1 MRWCAKVT
9 GFATMSQRAPFAGEE
24 GGAVMTDK
32 ASNDFVGL
40 GPAAIY
46 QAKLAAGEFELQLCL
61 ACGGRQIFPPRA
73 LCPRCGS
80 TDLRWQAASGGGTV
94 YSTTV
99 VRDRPENGGDRN
111 IALID
116 LAEGAR
122 LMSRVEGLPP
132 DQVRIGMTV
141 KARIAKTDGGPL
153 LVFDPA

>member
-1 MRWCAKVT
+1 MN
-9 GFATMSQRAPFAGEE
+9 
-24 GGAVMTDK
+24 DK
-32 ASNDFVGL
+32 ATNDFS
-40 GPAAIY
+40 GPGPDAVYRAN
-46 QAKLAAGEFELQLCL
+46 LAAGKFALQICT
-61 ACGGRQIFPPRA
+61 ACGGKPVFPPRA
-73 LCPRCGS
+73 ICPHCGS
-80 TDLRWQAASGGGTV
+80 TDLRWQAASGGGTI

-141 KARIAKTDGGPL
+141 KARIARTDAGPL

>member
-1 MRWCAKVT
+1 MN
-9 GFATMSQRAPFAGEE
+9 
-24 GGAVMTDK
+24 DK
-32 ASNDFVGL
+32 ARNDFSGP

-46 QAKLAAGEFELQLCL
+46 RDTLAAGKLAIQRCA
-61 ACGGRQIFPPRA
+61 ACGDKAVFPPRA
-73 LCPRCGS
+73 ICPSCGG
-80 TDLRWQAASGGGTV
+80 TALRWQEASGAGTV
-94 YSTTV
+94 YATTV

-132 DQVRIGMTV
+132 GEVRIGMKV
-141 KARIAKTDGGPL
+141 RARIATGEAGPL

>member
-1 MRWCAKVT
+1 MT
-9 GFATMSQRAPFAGEE
+9 DPATNDFAGP
-24 GGAVMTDK
+24 GPDAVYR
-32 ASNDFVGL
+32 AN
-40 GPAAIY
+40 
-46 QAKLAAGEFELQLCL
+46 LAAGKLAVQLCT
-61 ACGGRQIFPPRA
+61 ACGDKAVFPPRA
-73 LCPRCGS
+73 ICPHCGS
-80 TDLRWQAASGGGTV
+80 TELGWHAASGGGTV

-132 DQVRIGMTV
+132 DQVRIGMKV
-141 KARIAKTDGGPL
+141 KARIARTDAGPL

>member
-1 MRWCAKVT
+1 LSDRT
-9 GFATMSQRAPFAGEE
+9 DDPFRGP
-24 GGAVMTDK
+24 
-32 ASNDFVGL
+32 
-40 GPAAIY
+40 GPAAVY
-46 QAKLAAGEFELQLCL
+46 QAKLAAGQFELQLCI

-73 LCPRCGS
+73 ICPHCGS
-80 TDLRWQAASGGGTV
+80 TDLRWQAASGAGTV

-132 DQVRIGMTV
+132 DQVRIGMKV
-141 KARIAKTDGGPL
+141 KARIARTDTGPL

>member
-1 MRWCAKVT
+1 MN
-9 GFATMSQRAPFAGEE
+9 
-24 GGAVMTDK
+24 DK
-32 ASNDFVGL
+32 ASNDFSGP

-46 QAKLAAGEFELQLCL
+46 QAKLTAGEFALQHCTG
-61 ACGGRQIFPPRA
+61 CGDKQIFPPRA
-73 LCPRCGS
+73 VCPHCGS
-80 TDLRWQAASGGGTV
+80 TDLRWQPASGGGTV

-132 DQVRIGMTV
+132 DQVRIGMRV
-141 KARIAKTDGGPL
+141 KARIAKTDAGPL

>member
-1 MRWCAKVT
+1 MGEK
-9 GFATMSQRAPFAGEE
+9 AT
-24 GGAVMTDK
+24 D
-32 ASNDFVGL
+32 DFSGP

-46 QAKLAAGEFELQLCL
+46 RDNLAAGKFAIQICD
-61 ACGGRQIFPPRA
+61 ACGDKAVFPPRA
-73 LCPRCGS
+73 ICPACGG
-80 TDLRWQAASGGGTV
+80 TALHWQDAGGAGTV
-94 YSTTV
+94 YATTV

-132 DQVRIGMTV
+132 AEVRIGMAVT
-141 KARIAKTDGGPL
+141 ARIATTDTGPL

>member
-1 MRWCAKVT
+1 MN
-9 GFATMSQRAPFAGEE
+9 
-24 GGAVMTDK
+24 DK
-32 ASNDFVGL
+32 ARNDFSGP

-46 QAKLAAGEFELQLCL
+46 RDNLAAGTFALQFCA
-61 ACGGRQIFPPRA
+61 ACGDKAVFPPRA
-73 LCPRCGS
+73 ICPSCGG
-80 TDLRWQAASGGGTV
+80 TALRWQAASGAGTV
-94 YSTTV
+94 YATTV

-132 DQVRIGMTV
+132 TQVKIGMAVT
-141 KARIAKTDGGPL
+141 ARIARTDAGPL

>member
-1 MRWCAKVT
+1 
-9 GFATMSQRAPFAGEE
+9 MSKSTDDRFAGP
-24 GGAVMTDK
+24 
-32 ASNDFVGL
+32 
-40 GPAAIY
+40 GPAAVY
-46 QAKLAAGEFELQLCL
+46 RDNLAAGKLALQICA
-61 ACGGRQIFPPRA
+61 ACGGKAVFPPRA
-73 LCPRCGS
+73 VCPHCGS

-132 DQVRIGMTV
+132 DQVRIGMLV
-141 KARIAKTDGGPL
+141 KARIAKTDAGPL

>member
-1 MRWCAKVT
+1 
-9 GFATMSQRAPFAGEE
+9 
-24 GGAVMTDK
+24 MTDP
-32 ASNDFVGL
+32 ATTDSA
-40 GPAAIY
+40 GPGPDAVYRAN
-46 QAKLAAGEFELQLCL
+46 LAAGKFALQHCT
-61 ACGGRQIFPPRA
+61 ACGGKPVFPPRA
-73 LCPRCGS
+73 ICPHCGS

-122 LMSRVEGLPP
+122 LMSRVEGVAP
-132 DQVRIGMTV
+132 DQVRIGMKV
-141 KARIAKTDGGPL
+141 KARIAKTDAGPL

>member
-1 MRWCAKVT
+1 
-9 GFATMSQRAPFAGEE
+9 MSDHFAGP
-24 GGAVMTDK
+24 GPDAVYR
-32 ASNDFVGL
+32 AN
-40 GPAAIY
+40 
-46 QAKLAAGEFELQLCL
+46 LAAGKLALQICA
-61 ACGGRQIFPPRA
+61 ACGDKAVFPPRA
-73 LCPRCGS
+73 VCPHCGS

-94 YSTTV
+94 YSTTI

-132 DQVRIGMTV
+132 DQVRIGMKV
-141 KARIAKTDGGPL
+141 KARIAKTDAGPL